1 MNMYDVD
8 LALRVRVLISV
19 ILYLFYSRIS
29 SFFIIGEAIRG
40 YLQAQRIYLIYYDW
54 KLDS

>member
-8 LALRVRVLISV
+8 LALRVLISV

-40 YLQAQRIYLIYYDW
+40 YLQAQRIYLIYYD
-54 KLDS
+54 